1 MKTRLV
7 GRSWNRGP
15 GPPHGLSLFSA
26 GNYAFVHKNT
36 NLLFDWKAYDFLVT
50 NKKNKNTIHRE
61 VLGWRA
67 RASPRICFCFLRQ
80 SLAFYQNTSNSLWN
94 KSFYIKQ
101 QALPWEIM
109 YFFMRSMWFST
120 EQKPICGEVFGWRAR
135 TSPQIVRFCFFCFLT
150 LNRQLLIQTKSKL
163 CFNERCL
170 VS

>member
-15 GPPHGLSLFSA
+15 GPPHGLSFFSA
-26 GNYAFVHKNT
+26 GNHAFVRKHT

-67 RASPRICFCFLRQ
+67 RASPRICFCFLRE

-101 QALPWEIM
+101 QVFPWEIM
-109 YFFMRSMWFST
+109 YFLWEACDFPRNKNQSVGRSWGGGPGPPHRLLDF
-120 EQKPICGEVFGWRAR
+120 VFWH
-135 TSPQIVRFCFFCFLT
+135 
-150 LNRQLLIQTKSKL
+150 
-163 CFNERCL
+163 
-170 VS
+170 